1 MYIIKKIQVE
11 LSDRGCD
18 YEKEILSYSLNN
30 SQFFYNGIRHFADA
44 LDRVAQN
51 LDSVWCYK
59 SRSAQLRQDLGH
71 ISDLLGINN
80 SNAAAVLVQYANA
93 PECKISTF
101 NCDIEG
107 ISFLIYS
114 EALKTMGFLEID
126 VDDDT
131 TLRLTTDAMKSIVLG
146 TDIRFIKKDIPDAS
160 IDGNRSD
167 GEEEEVGRGIELLQG
182 TAETCGP
189 QLAPESMGFTDF
201 LPKIAREHLNSNRIS
216 TEEFLKMIDVNL
228 KNPLN
233 GSYLEALKSLDYS
246 GLSETEKACLMHLCS
261 RVIDSG
267 FLPMSFVGKENGV
280 HIDVVITRRELDQ
293 AARRLVSK
301 QLAALVQEYSSDES
315 SHQEDRFMLSA
326 EVVGQL
332 FPSDTVFDYSTISRR
347 ADIVK
352 ASSIQK
358 KDLFFSDEM
367 MRQIN
372 QIKAVLEPE
381 NSATLKE
388 RLRKI
393 GRNSL
398 TVLFYGAS
406 GCGKTELAMQLAKE
420 TNRDI
425 VLADASKL
433 SSKYVG
439 ETEAN
444 IKELFNCFKYLQKA
458 SSAKTSPILVLNE
471 ADALLSARFNHPESG
486 YQQYENKIQALLLSE
501 IENFEGCMIA
511 TTNLK
516 ENLDA
521 AMDRRFLLKLNFKK
535 PTADVRE
542 RIWARTFEGYALNPE
557 DISSLAADYELS
569 GSQIFNVFSRAQI
582 EEFLSGGKVA
592 VETLREFA
600 ESEYASEKSNGMS
613 SARKIGFPTCKYEQE

>member
-1 MYIIKKIQVE
+1 MKIIKKIQVE
-11 LSDRGCD
+11 LSNRGCD
-18 YEKEILSYSLNN
+18 YEKEILIYSLNN
-30 SQFFYNGIRHFADA
+30 SQFFYNGLRLFTDA

-59 SRSAQLRQDLGH
+59 SRSVQLRQDLGH
-71 ISDLLGINN
+71 ISDILGINN
-80 SNAAAVLVQYANA
+80 SNAAAVLVQFAQA
-93 PECKISTF
+93 PECKLSIL

-114 EALKTMGFLEID
+114 EALKTMGFLEFD
-126 VDDDT
+126 GDDDT
-131 TLRLTTDAMKSIVLG
+131 TLRLTTTALKSIVLG
-146 TDIRFIKKDIPDAS
+146 TDIRFIKKDNPEAD

-167 GEEEEVGRGIELLQG
+167 DEEEEVGNGIELLQDP
-182 TAETCGP
+182 AETGSP
-189 QLAPESMGFTDF
+189 RLSPESTEFTDF
-201 LPKIAREHLNSNRIS
+201 LPKIAQEHLNSNRMS
-216 TEEFLKMIDVNL
+216 TNEFLRLVDINL
-228 KNPLN
+228 KNPIN
-233 GSYLEALKSLDYS
+233 SSYLEAFDSLDYS
-246 GLSETEKACLMHLCS
+246 NLSEIEKACMLHLCS
-261 RVIDSG
+261 RIIDSG
-267 FLPMSFVGKENGV
+267 FLPMSFIGQENGV
-280 HIDVVITRRELDQ
+280 HLDVVITRRELDQ

-301 QLAALVQEYSSDES
+301 QLAALVQEYSSNES
-315 SHQEDRFMLSA
+315 GHREDRFILSA
-326 EVVGQL
+326 EVASRL
-332 FPSDTVFDYSTISRR
+332 FPADAILDYATISRR

-352 ASSIQK
+352 ASSIPS

-372 QIKAVLEPE
+372 QIKAILEPE
-381 NSATLKE
+381 NSAVLRE
-388 RLRKI
+388 RLQKI
-393 GRNSL
+393 GRKSL

-425 VLADASKL
+425 IQADVSKL
-433 SSKYVG
+433 NSKFVG

-444 IKELFNCFKYLQKA
+444 IKELFTCFKYLQKT
-458 SSAKTSPILVLNE
+458 SSAKTSPILLLNE
-471 ADALLSARFNHPESG
+471 ADALLSSRFKLPESG
-486 YQQYENKIQALLLSE
+486 YEQYENKIQALLLSE

-542 RIWARTFEGYALNPE
+542 RIWAKTLDGYGLSPE

-569 GSQIFNVFSRAQI
+569 GSQIYNVFSRAQI
-582 EEFLSGGKVA
+582 EEFLSGGKVSIG
-592 VETLREFA
+592 TLREFA

-613 SARKIGFPTCKYEQE
+613 SARKIGFPTCKDEQ